1 MQMPAHQVNGNS
13 AVPRREQFRRDTT
26 LDPEA
31 VARFDRL
38 GAQWW
43 DPDGPM
49 RALHKFN
56 PVRVAYL
63 RELLGKHFPLDRK
76 PRDWRSAQV
85 LQDLTILDIGCGAG
99 ILAEPLARLGARVTA
114 IDPAR
119 RNIEVARDHAAT
131 SNLAIDYRCV
141 AAGDL
146 AAEGGVFDVVLAM
159 EVVEH
164 VRDVGS
170 FLTEAAAM
178 VRPGGMLAAAT
189 LNRTLKSFAVAI
201 VGAEYFLGWLPR
213 GTHDWSKF
221 VTPQELAKA
230 LRAAGLRIK
239 DETGVV
245 YDPLGAKWR
254 LSHDMDINYIMAA
267 VRPDRRPAATESG
280 ERLNSSSSS

>member
-1 MQMPAHQVNGNS
+1 MARQEKLH
-13 AVPRREQFRRDTT
+13 RDTT
-26 LDPEA
+26 IDPET
-31 VARFDRL
+31 VAHFDRL

-43 DPDGPM
+43 DLDGPM

-63 RELLGKHFPLDRK
+63 RELLCKHFPFDGN
-76 PRDWRSAQV
+76 PRDWRKAQA
-85 LQDLTILDIGCGAG
+85 LQGLTILDIGCGAG
-99 ILAEPLARLGARVTA
+99 ILSEPLARLGASVTA

-119 RNIEVARDHAAT
+119 RNIEVAREHAAKT
-131 SNLAIDYRCV
+131 RLSIDYRC
-141 AAGDL
+141 ASAEAI
-146 AAEGGVFDVVLAM
+146 AAEGVVFDVVLAM

-164 VRDVGS
+164 VRDVGR
-170 FLTEAAAM
+170 FLGSAAAM

-189 LNRTLKSFAVAI
+189 LNRTLKSFALAI
-201 VGAEYFLGWLPR
+201 LGAEYLLRWLPR
-213 GTHDWSKF
+213 GTHDWSRF

-267 VRPDRRPAATESG
+267 IRP
-280 ERLNSSSSS
+280 L